1 MLIFIYNFHF
11 SDIMAS
17 SGLLSKGDKLTTTVT
32 ALKSTMRKCFAVW
45 VAKTQT
51 KEKNVIFF
59 SVLYRGYS

>member
-17 SGLLSKGDKLTTTVT
+17 SGLLSKGDKLTTTFT

-51 KEKNVIFF
+51 KEKT
-59 SVLYRGYS
+59 